1 MKDLLEKEDFIK
13 PPQIGKIIE
22 GKLIGK
28 ARSAVFLDLGAL
40 GTGIIYGKEFLGVK
54 NELKKFKVGDTVF
67 AKVID
72 LENEE
77 GYVELSLSQ
86 ASDEITWE
94 ELRRKKEKGETMM
107 VKILGANKGGLL
119 AEVLSIPAFLPVSQ
133 LLSEHY
139 PRVEGAESGKI
150 LTELQK
156 FIGKEMEIKVFD
168 LDPREGKLI
177 LSEKAKRSEEVKEI
191 LKNYKVGDVV
201 EGEITGITNFG
212 VFIKFPL
219 PSASPVA
226 GLRPRVVPLT
236 AGEGT
241 PEILE
246 GLIHISELDW
256 QLIEDPADIVK
267 VGDKVK
273 AKIISISD
281 DKVSLSLKAL
291 KKDPWID
298 IEEKYKKGDEVSG
311 KVTKFNPYGAFVAI
325 SPKIQGLI
333 HISEFGTKSKME
345 TALKIGEKYKFQIL
359 SIEPREHRM
368 SLKLA

>member
-1 MKDLLEKEDFIK
+1 MKDLLEKEDSIK
-13 PPQIGKIIE
+13 PPQIGKIVE

-67 AKVID
+67 TKVID

-139 PRVEGAESGKI
+139 PRVEGAESSKI

-177 LSEKAKRSEEVKEI
+177 LSEKAKRSEKVKEI

-212 VFIKFPL
+212 VFIKFPS
-219 PSASPVA
+219 SAK
-226 GLRPRVVPLT
+226 T
-236 AGEGT
+236 TEGEAYN
-241 PEILE
+241 LE

-281 DKVSLSLKAL
+281 DKVSLSLKSL

-311 KVTKFNPYGAFVAI
+311 KVTKFNPYGAFIAI

-359 SIEPREHRM
+359 SIDPAVHRM
-368 SLKLA
+368 SLKLKEEK